1 MTRVVICR
9 GSIRVDDVLDMRSRP
24 SPPRL
29 FRQGDTSF
37 LRLQSPPLSPFPKE
51 LHVNAF
57 PAQPFS
63 RCKCVCKAI
72 VMASSLPL
80 PIPPRTPTPPS
91 DEASDHY
98 AAQMPSRV
106 AIDRDA
112 LSPLRDTFPRTMPL
126 DSGNPDRL
134 SPTRSSFTLSSSPT
148 DTAPAVQN
156 GSSDSTAAGPFNFNT
171 TVMAKG
177 PVVKSVCLQWT
188 GDFCQANS
196 NMLNPCARTSDNVVV
211 TNTSTAVSR
220 TRYSSNLPRGH
231 P

>member
-1 MTRVVICR
+1 MSSTCGR
-9 GSIRVDDVLDMRSRP
+9 D
-24 SPPRL
+24 PRL
-29 FRQGDTSF
+29 PASSAKVTPRTSGCN
-37 LRLQSPPLSPFPKE
+37 RLHYLLFPKE

-72 VMASSLPL
+72 AMASSLPL

-91 DEASDHY
+91 DEAGDHY
-98 AAQMPSRV
+98 AAQIPSQV

-134 SPTRSSFTLSSSPT
+134 SPTRSSFVLSSSPT

-188 GDFCQANS
+188 GDFCKPI
-196 NMLNPCARTSDNVVV
+196 LIC
-211 TNTSTAVSR
+211 
-220 TRYSSNLPRGH
+220 
-231 P
+231 

>member
-9 GSIRVDDVLDMRSRP
+9 GPLRVDDVLDMRSRP
-24 SPPRL
+24 SPSRL

-37 LRLQSPPLSPFPKE
+37 LRLQSPPLSPFPQKASCQCIS
-51 LHVNAF
+51 H
-57 PAQPFS
+57 PAIL

-91 DEASDHY
+91 DEARDHY

-106 AIDRDA
+106 VIDRDA

-134 SPTRSSFTLSSSPT
+134 SPTRSSFALSSSPT

-156 GSSDSTAAGPFNFNT
+156 GSTDSTAAGPFNFNT

-177 PVVKSVCLQWT
+177 PVVKSVCLQ
-188 GDFCQANS
+188 
-196 NMLNPCARTSDNVVV
+196 
-211 TNTSTAVSR
+211 
-220 TRYSSNLPRGH
+220 
-231 P
+231 